1 MKHGWSPLKLAPCVA
16 ALGLALLPA
25 SMPRAQTIIVADGL
39 PPALFASPEDGGAR
53 RWQVNA
59 SDAVPLR
66 EGAANDAR
74 VVARLAERDVLSNA
88 GCTMADGERWCSVR
102 PIRGG
107 GRGYVLAKHLMVA
120 VGPDGIVPVGV
131 DDSRQRAEK
140 RDFDATGKAPCAQ
153 EQGEALGTCDAAVAR
168 GTGGDA
174 TVVVTFANGFARKL
188 YFVHGIFVAASAT
201 MSGAGRDTD
210 WRREGELHLIRADD
224 QRFELADSFVFG
236 DRP

>member
-53 RWQVNA
+53 RWQVTA

-66 EGAANDAR
+66 EGAANGAR
-74 VVARLAERDVLSNA
+74 VVARLAERDILSNA

-107 GRGYVLAKHLMVA
+107 ARGYVLAKHLMVA

-140 RDFDATGKAPCAQ
+140 RDFDAVGKAPCAQ
-153 EQGEALGTCDAAVAR
+153 EQGEALGTCEAAVAR

-174 TVVVTFANGFARKL
+174 SAAR
-188 YFVHGIFVAASAT
+188 
-201 MSGAGRDTD
+201 
-210 WRREGELHLIRADD
+210 
-224 QRFELADSFVFG
+224 
-236 DRP
+236 DRPLAAPERLALHQRAGGLAARIEDALYRPLPAVVHTDRDDA